1 MKHESDYINI
11 EIANGG
17 FILSYTELTTTPDGV
32 TTSREI
38 REVSANQRKLINRL
52 KELIAEKSLVAAE

>member
-1 MKHESDYINI
+1 MKHDSDYINI

-17 FILSYTELTTTPDGV
+17 FILSYTQEDKATNTV
-32 TTSREI
+32 REV
-38 REVSANQRKLINRL
+38 REVSPNQRKLINRL